1 MPGAQPR
8 RGFEARMG
16 STARRGS
23 FTPAG
28 VPGVYRVPRR
38 GRNVLVPNDPG
49 TPAVGEPLWVQPEDV
64 ETTANVSVLL
74 RTENGTPGTGATD
87 AVFSDLAPTQ
97 AETNAFSGGDDIIW
111 QTVIVQLNHD
121 NLNADPV
128 SPSPPPGM
136 SVEYEDPQGVLLE
149 ASIEVRVQSAADVGE
164 FGTVWVEVQ
173 EMLLA
178 DLLPGRLIL
187 PAGVDTGPSH
197 TVAGSPVWN
206 NGGVD
211 GDYYIGPFTQTFPD
225 PEQVVAWRIGEMNSL
240 DETNLS
246 SLDGDAYVTVQGQV
260 TSAVGVSYTYR
271 PPRYRFV

>member
-164 FGTVWVEVQ
+164 FGTV
-173 EMLLA
+173 
-178 DLLPGRLIL
+178 
-187 PAGVDTGPSH
+187 PSH